1 MNRYKN
7 TGLIVGLL
15 ALSANAQAAPPT
27 PGQLIFQKNCQ
38 RCHGKDGRLGLN
50 GAHDLTKSNLN
61 AFGRTYLVTNGM
73 GKMPAFSKTLTPTQV
88 AQVVAYSLT
97 LK

>member
-1 MNRYKN
+1 
-7 TGLIVGLL
+7 
-15 ALSANAQAAPPT
+15 
-27 PGQLIFQKNCQ
+27 
-38 RCHGKDGRLGLN
+38 
-50 GAHDLTKSNLN
+50 
-61 AFGRTYLVTNGM
+61 LVTNGM

>member
-1 MNRYKN
+1 MSVSKFVALL
-7 TGLIVGLL
+7 GVGLVG
-15 ALSANAQAAPPT
+15 AGTVQAMPPAP
-27 PGQLIFQKNCQ
+27 GLLLFQKNCQ

-73 GKMPAFSKTLTPTQV
+73 RKMPSFSKTLTPAQIE
-88 AQVVAYSLT
+88 QVVAYSLT